1 MEQAM
6 LWVTII
12 GMIVLPILG
21 LVFNVLITNKFNDD
35 RKRLDELES
44 MRLLDRKEFYEQ
56 LNGFRKSVEE
66 NYVLQKIYDQAM
78 DFKDKNNDEK
88 FKSILSIMNTQFQN
102 MEDKIGEIKILIK
115 DKFNG
120 NK

>member
-1 MEQAM
+1 M
-6 LWVTII
+6 LWVTIV

-21 LVFNVLITNKFNDD
+21 LIFNALITNKFNDD
-35 RKRLDELES
+35 RKRLDELEA

-66 NYVLQKIYDQAM
+66 HYVLQKIYDQAM

-88 FKSILSIMNTQFQN
+88 FKSMLSIMTTQFEN
-102 MEDKIGEIKILIK
+102 MEEKIGEVKSLLK
-115 DKFNG
+115 DKING